1 MSDNGGKQM
10 GNTSKTLQKMEFG
23 ERLRQI
29 RHHFGYSQDRMAELM
44 SLSKITYAKNER
56 GVSLP
61 SLQTLFVLNSQFGIS
76 VEWFL
81 FNQGAMFLKD
91 RDMKKTEKKV
101 ENVFSPDVE
110 EMLFLMRQIPVLRH
124 SVLCHFENFKIDR
137 KDLIREL
144 YERIE
149 KEKGAGGK
157 V

>member
-1 MSDNGGKQM
+1 MSDNGGKLM

-29 RHHFGYSQDRMAELM
+29 RYHFGYSQDRMAASM
-44 SLSKITYAKNER
+44 GLSKLTYAKIER
-56 GVSLP
+56 AVSLP
-61 SLQTLFVLNSQFGIS
+61 SLQTLFVLKNQFEIS

-81 FNQGAMFLKD
+81 FNQGTMLLKD
-91 RDMKKTEKKV
+91 RDMKKAEKLV
-101 ENVFSPDVE
+101 ENALSPDVE

-144 YERIE
+144 YEKIE
-149 KEKGAGGK
+149 KEKG
-157 V
+157 VTS